1 MYDILIGFLILLLI
15 FALCLVGDLTLEVER
30 GYWIEYRHVLDS
42 NKEG

>member
-1 MYDILIGFLILLLI
+1 MYNILFGFLVFLLL

-30 GYWIEYRHVLDS
+30 GYWIEYRRILDS